1 MPPSNSLEP
10 PNESAVAEAAT
21 KPSFKAWFA
30 GISAYKETVMKSFF
44 KPSNRGLL
52 SLTRSQWPACS
63 VVPAPC
69 SQAIGVCPDGSR
81 LPAPRWRQALQQQR
95 LQLERE
101 RLELDRQ
108 RAKQAKTTSEA
119 KSGRA

>member
-1 MPPSNSLEP
+1 MQEMHCCGSRIQRKQAL
-10 PNESAVAEAAT
+10 
-21 KPSFKAWFA
+21 
-30 GISAYKETVMKSFF
+30 KSFF

-69 SQAIGVCPDGSR
+69 SQAAAVSPDGSR

-108 RAKQAKTTSEA
+108 RAKQAK
-119 KSGRA
+119 SGRAVEYESEETKKNIGK